1 MQTSNQPLHGEALD
15 RRFDELYEA
24 YGKPLEADHWGEF
37 LAVSQDGQTILGS
50 SMDEVAHR
58 AAEAFGHGIFLYKVG
73 ERAVGR
79 WR

>member
-1 MQTSNQPLHGEALD
+1 MSSGHNRLNHVPCTVRGRPSD
-15 RRFDELYEA
+15 FD
-24 YGKPLEADHWGEF
+24 G

-58 AAEAFGHGIFLYKVG
+58 AAQAFGHGIFLYKVG